1 MTQLLQKPI
10 SILDH
15 AYRYI
20 LVLPVKTIPRYF
32 NIAYTWPRLKYNIYI
47 MYSARNPTVNDVLKK
62 FINTVPNCGT
72 FQKYG
77 TTASHGNISFYSL
90 ILSGRNRN
98 VVLLIVGSLFTTSV
112 NSFSLSV

>member
-32 NIAYTWPRLKYNIYI
+32 NIAYTWPRLKYIHH
-47 MYSARNPTVNDVLKK
+47 VQCKK
-62 FINTVPNCGT
+62 
-72 FQKYG
+72 
-77 TTASHGNISFYSL
+77 S
-90 ILSGRNRN
+90 NRE
-98 VVLLIVGSLFTTSV
+98 
-112 NSFSLSV
+112 